1 MIKFSFKTFLVVCI
15 SCMTIAGCMKLDGF
29 LFDNEKL
36 TTYEPLPN
44 SVIPD
49 SARGELVQIES
60 QGKKLY
66 GYFLKANRS
75 DTNAH
80 PEITVVYCHGNYQ
93 HLKYYWDRAEY
104 LYKTGFNVFIFD
116 YQGYGMSEGESSE
129 ESLYADGSAAL
140 QYVLNRPDV
149 VDSNVVLYGF
159 SLGNVVS
166 FNLAAKEFRPKAFI
180 AEAPFASGDALV
192 KSGTVI
198 DIPGSYILK
207 GEFNNAEKAKDIHS
221 PFLLLYGTKDAKFP
235 ITQGEEIFK
244 NANEPKWFLKVEGA
258 EHSTIPET
266 MGVDKYIKTLRDFIL
281 TGQL

>member
-1 MIKFSFKTFLVVCI
+1 MIKFSFKTIVLFGILPVI
-15 SCMTIAGCMKLDGF
+15 FTGCMKLDSF
-29 LFDNEKL
+29 LYDNEKL

-44 SVIPD
+44 SVIPE
-49 SARGELVQIES
+49 SAREFVTLES
-60 QGKKLY
+60 QGKKIY

-75 DTNAH
+75 DTASH
-80 PEITVVYCHGNYQ
+80 PEITVLYCHGNYQ

-116 YQGYGMSEGESSE
+116 YKGFGMSEGESTE

-166 FNLAAKEFRPKAFI
+166 FHLAAKEFTPRVFI

-198 DIPGSYILK
+198 DIPGSYVLK
-207 GEFNNAEKAKDIHS
+207 GEYNNAEKDQFHPGRRQLLSVGWIIMIMRQFPSGAIHFCS
-221 PFLLLYGTKDAKFP
+221 PLL
-235 ITQGEEIFK
+235 
-244 NANEPKWFLKVEGA
+244 
-258 EHSTIPET
+258 
-266 MGVDKYIKTLRDFIL
+266 KTASSYF
-281 TGQL
+281 

>member
-1 MIKFSFKTFLVVCI
+1 MKFSFKTIIFAAILSVAC
-15 SCMTIAGCMKLDGF
+15 AGCMKLDSF
-29 LFDNEKL
+29 LYDNEAL

-44 SVIPD
+44 SFIPD
-49 SARGELVQIES
+49 SAREFVPLES
-60 QGKKLY
+60 QGKKIY
-66 GYFLKANRS
+66 GYFLKANRADS
-75 DTNAH
+75 TSH
-80 PEITVVYCHGNYQ
+80 PEITIVYCHGNYQ

-104 LYKTGFNVFIFD
+104 LYRMGFNVFIFD
-116 YQGYGMSEGESSE
+116 YKGFGMSEGESTE

-149 VDSNVVLYGF
+149 IDSNVVLYGF

-166 FNLAAKEFRPKAFI
+166 FNLAAKEFTPKVFI
-180 AEAPFASGDALV
+180 SEAPFASGDALV

-207 GEFNNAEKAKDIHS
+207 GEYNNAGKAKDIHV
-221 PFLLLYGTKDAKFP
+221 PFLLMYGTKDAKFP

-258 EHSTIPET
+258 EHSTIPDK
-266 MGVDKYIKTLRDFIL
+266 MGIDNYLQTVRNFIL
-281 TGQL
+281 NEKL